1 MQKTAIDFSKYSSI
15 KIGGVLEVAVLED
28 CAQAYQDHYI
38 IGSCNNVLMGLQP
51 PLLAKIS
58 KKYDFI
64 KIENNTLKIGAA
76 TPSGKIAS
84 FCKKNDIADF
94 EFLSHLPGILG
105 GLVFM
110 NAGLKEYEIFNNLI
124 SIATCEGIFHKEE
137 IVYGYRYTDIK
148 SPILEATFK
157 LSYGFSKEKLEMF
170 KKMRQ
175 NQPKTP
181 SAGSCFKNPKGDFAG
196 RLIEA
201 VGLKGLRV
209 GGMGFSSQH
218 ANFLVNA
225 GDGTFDE
232 AIYLIQEAQKR
243 VYDAFGI
250 WLECE
255 IAVLDVRYMG
265 ENSPLLKY
273 QTQRSSNIL

>member
-1 MQKTAIDFSKYSSI
+1 MKKTAIDFSKYSSI
-15 KIGGVLEVAVLED
+15 KIGGFFDVSVLEE
-28 CAQAYQDHYI
+28 CTQAYQNHTI
-38 IGSCNNVLMGLQP
+38 IGSCNNVLMGLVPP
-51 PLLAKIS
+51 PLLKIS
-58 KKYDFI
+58 KRQDFI
-64 KIENNTLKIGAA
+64 EIENETLRIGAA

-84 FCKKNDIADF
+84 FCKKNNIANF
-94 EFLSHLPGILG
+94 EFLSHLPGTLG

-124 SIATCEGIFHKEE
+124 SITTCEGVFSKEE
-137 IVYGYRYTDIK
+137 IVYSYRYTDIK
-148 SPILEATFK
+148 SPILEATFE
-157 LSYGFSKEKLEMF
+157 LFYGFSKEKLDIF

-201 VGLKGLRV
+201 VGLKGHRV
-209 GGMGFSSQH
+209 GGMEFSVQH
-218 ANFLVNA
+218 ANFLVNV
-225 GDGTFDE
+225 GNGTFDE
-232 AIYLIQEAQKR
+232 AIHLIQEAQKR

-265 ENSPLLKY
+265 EKSPLLNPYKK
-273 QTQRSSNIL
+273 